1 MVRHMKNKT
10 LQLSAIQVFK
20 KLPEAEI
27 SELLR
32 LARRRHVQSGDF
44 LCHQGDVWPHV
55 ICMASGELR
64 WVMLAASGREHVL
77 FTVQENR
84 AFWGHSLFDDHPM
97 PASLLVTKEA
107 DVYSWSRE
115 IILPV
120 LMRHPQAMWE
130 ITQMHVG
137 MMRQARDIIYGLA
150 FQPVATRLASLLLES
165 FYKKG
170 EDTAIERD
178 LTLSE
183 IATMI
188 ASSPE
193 VICRVLHR
201 FQADGILNVT
211 RAHITLHDRNALV
224 HLVDKS

>member
-1 MVRHMKNKT
+1 MKNKV
-10 LQLSAIQVFK
+10 LQLSHIQVFE
-20 KLPEAEI
+20 KLPETEI
-27 SELLR
+27 ETLLR
-32 LARRRHVQSGDF
+32 SARRRILQPGDF

-55 ICMASGELR
+55 IYLDYGELR

-77 FTVQENR
+77 FTVQEKH
-84 AFWGHSLFDDHPM
+84 AFWGHSLFDEQPM
-97 PASLLVTKEA
+97 PASLLATKETET
-107 DVYSWSRE
+107 YSWSRE
-115 IILPV
+115 VIYPV

-137 MMRQARDIIYGLA
+137 MMRRAREIIYGLA

-165 FYKKG
+165 FYKHG
-170 EDTAIERD
+170 DASMERD

-183 IATMI
+183 IATMV

-211 RAHITLHDRNALV
+211 RARITLHNRKALV
-224 HLVDKS
+224 RLVDTT